1 MKNCV
6 WSKYIAL
13 IDQYSQDDNKIVYVI
28 RVFVLILLLLLLLI
42 LNFCKNV
49 ERILYFY
56 KLTFTFKPWYQWCIY
71 NEGDDT
77 I

>member
-28 RVFVLILLLLLLLI
+28 Q
-42 LNFCKNV
+42 
-49 ERILYFY
+49 
-56 KLTFTFKPWYQWCIY
+56 LTCVCASIIIIINSKFP
-71 NEGDDT
+71 
-77 I
+77 